1 MDLLKSRMLSL
12 LYQSTQV
19 HALVVHFVHINIIA
33 LAFSCNYATKV
44 TDLVKSKLIQSKRN
58 AWATRQPTM

>member
-12 LYQSTQV
+12 LYPSTQV
-19 HALVVHFVHINIIA
+19 HVLVVHFVHTNIIA
-33 LAFSCNYATKV
+33 LAFSCDCAIKV
-44 TDLVKSKLIQSKRN
+44 TDLAKPKLIQSKRN